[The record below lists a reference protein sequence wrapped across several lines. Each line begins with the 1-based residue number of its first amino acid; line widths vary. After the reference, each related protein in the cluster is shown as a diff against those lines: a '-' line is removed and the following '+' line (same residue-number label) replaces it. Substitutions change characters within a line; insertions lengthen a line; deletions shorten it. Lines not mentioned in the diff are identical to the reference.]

1 MKEVFFEL
9 IRVAIGTQETLSRL
23 PSAREWG
30 KLYKMARKQSLVGVC
45 FAGLKRLGA
54 DADDGFANIGMSKMQ
69 YLTWMGQAVQIQQK
83 NELVNRQCA
92 ELQAKLSADGYRSY
106 IMKGQANASLYKVG
120 NDDSVFSDLPALR
133 QSGDIDVYIEGGLEK
148 VLACADKYGGA
159 TGVNEL
165 EMHVKV
171 FEDTEVEFHYRPFI
185 MRNPFRNARLQRF
198 FSDCAEK
205 NFSNSVILDSDKN
218 IALCAPTTEFNLV
231 HQMVHI
237 YHHLFTEGVG
247 MRQLMD
253 YYFVLKTLSSS
264 PLKGE
269 CMESTKKVI
278 NDLGLD
284 TFASALMW
292 VMQYVFGLGMIGMP
306 WVPNQRDGEFLLK
319 EIMLS
324 GNFGKQDKRQ
334 KGLYDSKWN
343 SFWIVNGKALRLAR
357 FDRWMWFWGPFW
369 RVYHFVWRKAK
380 RFE

>member
-1 MKEVFFEL
+1 
-9 IRVAIGTQETLSRL
+9 
-23 PSAREWG
+23 
-30 KLYKMARKQSLVGVC
+30 
-45 FAGLKRLGA
+45 
-54 DADDGFANIGMSKMQ
+54 
-69 YLTWMGQAVQIQQK
+69 
-83 NELVNRQCA
+83 
-92 ELQAKLSADGYRSY
+92 
-106 IMKGQANASLYKVG
+106 MKGQANASLYKVG

>member
-30 KLYKMARKQSLVGVC
+30 KLYKMARKQSLAGVC

-278 NDLGLD
+278 HDLGLD

-292 VMQYVFGLGMIGMP
+292 VMQHVFGLGMIGMP

-319 EIMLS
+319 EILLS

-357 FDRWMWFWGPFW
+357 FDRWM
-369 RVYHFVWRKAK
+369 
-380 RFE
+380 

>member
-1 MKEVFFEL
+1 MNSVFYQL
-9 IRVAIGTQETLSRL
+9 IRVSIGTQDSLSRL
-23 PSAREWG
+23 PSEREWG
-30 KLYKMARKQSLVGVC
+30 KLYKMAAKQSLVGVC
-45 FAGLKRLGA
+45 FAGLQRLGA
-54 DADDGFANIGMSKMQ
+54 NADDGFANIGMSKMQ

-159 TGVNEL
+159 IGVNEL

-231 HQMVHI
+231 QQMVHI

-278 NDLGLD
+278 HDLGLD

-292 VMQYVFGLGMIGMP
+292 VMQHVFGLGMIGMP

-319 EIMLS
+319 EILLS

-357 FDRWMWFWGPFW
+357 FDRWMWFWGPLW